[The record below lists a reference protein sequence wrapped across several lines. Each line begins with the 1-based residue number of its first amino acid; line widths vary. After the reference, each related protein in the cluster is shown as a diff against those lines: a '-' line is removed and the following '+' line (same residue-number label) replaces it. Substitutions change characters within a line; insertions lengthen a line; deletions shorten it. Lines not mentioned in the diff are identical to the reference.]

1 MTERWDPADYHK
13 YSYPQYAFAL
23 ALVERLR
30 LQGTERILDLGCGDG
45 KVTAELAARVPQGS
59 ALGID
64 ISAEM
69 IAFARQMFPAS
80 AYPNLSFRHGDAAK
94 ITFRREFDVV
104 VSLAC
109 LHWVEDL
116 ATALQGI
123 KRSLAPG
130 GRFAAQLM
138 AKRDATAES
147 QLPLRSA
154 RKEIIDRPTWKP
166 YFQEFKQ
173 RGARSAEEY
182 KRLLRDAGFVLRR
195 FEFVTE
201 EVTHPSAD
209 ALKGCARSTWHRYT
223 DRLPV
228 KKRDAFLEEVVQRC
242 IELYSPDR
250 SGRIRVRMS
259 ILEVEATVAGN

>member
-1 MTERWDPADYHK
+1 
-13 YSYPQYAFAL
+13 
-23 ALVERLR
+23 
-30 LQGTERILDLGCGDG
+30 
-45 KVTAELAARVPQGS
+45 
-59 ALGID
+59 
-64 ISAEM
+64 
-69 IAFARQMFPAS
+69 
-80 AYPNLSFRHGDAAK
+80 
-94 ITFRREFDVV
+94 
-104 VSLAC
+104 
-109 LHWVEDL
+109 
-116 ATALQGI
+116 
-123 KRSLAPG
+123 
-130 GRFAAQLM
+130 M

-223 DRLPV
+223 DRIPA
-228 KKRDAFLEEVVQRC
+228 KKRDAFLDEVVQRC
-242 IELYSPDR
+242 IELHSPDR
-250 SGRIRVRMS
+250 EGRIRVRMS
-259 ILEVEATVAGN
+259 ILEVEATVASK